1 HSKNSRIPI
10 IILTASNDEKIGID
24 GVNKG
29 AEQVYGYLAEE
40 ALGKNIT
47 ILESD
52 NLKGEIEQLGEMV
65 KQVKKVQHYE
75 TTNLKKMLP

>member
-1 HSKNSRIPI
+1 VESSNDAI
-10 IILTASNDEKIGID
+10 IIKSLD
-24 GVNKG
+24 GLITNWNKG

-40 ALGKNIT
+40 FLGKNIT

-52 NLKGEIEQLGEMV
+52 NLKGEIEQLGEMI
-65 KQVKKVQHYE
+65 KHGKKVQHYE